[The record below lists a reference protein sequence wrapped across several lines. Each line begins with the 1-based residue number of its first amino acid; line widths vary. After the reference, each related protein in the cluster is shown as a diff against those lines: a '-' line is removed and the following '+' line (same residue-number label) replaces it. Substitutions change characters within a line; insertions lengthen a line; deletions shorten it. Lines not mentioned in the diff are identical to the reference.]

1 MGKKLRFVK
10 QTSLVK
16 DCQNAKYAKALPSAL
31 EVVSVL
37 QSVEATHLGDIKNI
51 FGKKVDF
58 LKNER
63 EFTCFDLAPEA
74 HRLIT
79 YICYTSSTVL
89 YKEILTHAEYDVK
102 YVDKKK
108 RR

>member
-1 MGKKLRFVK
+1 MNLYFCVALCDIVCMGKKLRFVK

-16 DCQNAKYAKALPSAL
+16 DCQNAKYAKAFPSAL

-37 QSVEATHLGDIKNI
+37 KSVEATHLGDIKNV

-58 LKNER
+58 LRNER

-79 YICYTSSTVL
+79 YICFVL
-89 YKEILTHAEYDVK
+89 KQLYL
-102 YVDKKK
+102 KKQET
-108 RR
+108 